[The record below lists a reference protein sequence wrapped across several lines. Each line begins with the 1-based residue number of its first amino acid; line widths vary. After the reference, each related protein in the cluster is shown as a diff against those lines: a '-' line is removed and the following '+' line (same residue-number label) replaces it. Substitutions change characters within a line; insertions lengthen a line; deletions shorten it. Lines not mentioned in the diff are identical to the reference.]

1 MNYIFT
7 IMGRDVIYTIWF
19 RDERY
24 YRSKSKEILVNVISG
39 EDTHS
44 QWNNEYIVIV
54 SALILLTIIVFKNVV
69 ETMKF
74 RLNVLKL
81 KM

>member
-44 QWNNEYIVIV
+44 
-54 SALILLTIIVFKNVV
+54 
-69 ETMKF
+69 
-74 RLNVLKL
+74 R
-81 KM
+81 